1 MVKGIKKKPVKKVVK
16 KVVAVAK
23 TKPFSRLSKKDK
35 KITICQDVI
44 DQIKTKKI
52 AATHGTYFTL
62 PVSNDLSKTKGK
74 ELQTILKE
82 TKEPCEACAIGSI
95 FICDIIKRD
104 NFAVENGHIEQFKD
118 YYWQG
123 DDLIPTIRKTEI
135 EIRSDEMVDKVS
147 DYFSE
152 LELRLIETAFEREV
166 ITDVDGKLKDDD
178 DWDTNLALKAIRFG
192 NRYEKDENRLIGIMK
207 NVIKNGEFKP

>member
-1 MVKGIKKKPVKKVVK
+1 MVKGIKKKPVKKAVVVTK
-16 KVVAVAK
+16 P
-23 TKPFSRLSKKDK
+23 KPFSKLSKKDK

-44 DQIKTKKI
+44 NQIKTKKI
-52 AATHGTYFTL
+52 AVTQGTYFTL
-62 PVSNDLSKTKGK
+62 PVSNDLSKTEGK

-95 FICDIIKRD
+95 FLCDIIKRD
-104 NFAVENGHIEQFKD
+104 NFAVKSEHVDQMHEFDWVGSKMVAKVS
-118 YYWQG
+118 
-123 DDLIPTIRKTEI
+123 KTEI
-135 EIRSDEMVDKVS
+135 DIRSDEMVDKMS

-166 ITDVDGKLKDDD
+166 ITDVDRKLTDEDG
-178 DWDTNLALKAIRFG
+178 WDTDLALKAISFG
-192 NRYEKDENRLIGIMK
+192 DRYEKDENRLIGIMK